1 MFDSV
6 KLPPPR
12 VGSTPL
18 YKPYRYVPPQRV
30 RLFGPFWSETG
41 VDFAHFDLESSM
53 VFSGTTNLVLRAF
66 LLGKSPGDE
75 VVELQDCTNV
85 FIGSIPNE

>member
-1 MFDSV
+1 M
-6 KLPPPR
+6 R
-12 VGSTPL
+12 
-18 YKPYRYVPPQRV
+18 R
-30 RLFGPFWSETG
+30 FGLKKG